1 VTYRENIIF
10 NIGGMKLTESLINL
24 TRGVPPVDVFP
35 VEDLIACQEA
45 ALRRDA
51 DVLLQYSRAGYLP
64 LREWLGQQYGVGPE
78 RVLTG
83 NSSLEVFSFITEVL
97 VPSGA
102 RAFVESPSYDR
113 AITALRRAGAEVVGI
128 PLESDGINLT
138 ALERELDKGAPTLMY
153 VIADFQ
159 NPMGVTTRLEKRRRL
174 AALAETYDFW
184 IIEDAPYRALRY
196 WGEDVPT
203 LRSLAPDRVLH
214 MSSFSKVLSPGL
226 RLGYVVGPAGI
237 LDILGHWATD
247 WYIGPVLPS
256 QGMVYEYCRRGLLQ
270 PNIERLKTIYRTR
283 LETILSA
290 LDKQIPQATWTRPE
304 GGFFVSGMLPEGTTT
319 ASLLQRAGEVGLKL
333 ADGRGFFPNPED
345 GDRFLRIP
353 FCSLTPEEIEEGVSR
368 LTRLM

>member
-1 VTYRENIIF
+1 
-10 NIGGMKLTESLINL
+10 LTKSLINL

-35 VEDLIACQEA
+35 VEDLIVCQEA

-51 DVLLQYSRAGYLP
+51 DVLLQYSHAGYLP
-64 LREWLGQQYGVGPE
+64 LREWLGQQYAVGPE
-78 RVLTG
+78 QVLTG
-83 NSSLEVFSFITEVL
+83 NSSMEIFSFITEVL
-97 VPSGA
+97 VPNGA

-113 AITALRRAGAEVVGI
+113 AITALRRTGAEVVGI
-128 PLESDGINLT
+128 PLESDGVNLT
-138 ALERELDKGAPTLMY
+138 ALERELEKGAPGLMY
-153 VIADFQ
+153 IIADFQ
-159 NPMGVTTRLEKRRRL
+159 NPMGVTTSLEKRQQL
-174 AALAETYDFW
+174 VALAETYDFW

-196 WGEDVPT
+196 WGEEVPT

-237 LDILGHWATD
+237 LSTLGHWATD

-270 PNIERLKTIYRTR
+270 PNVERLKTIYRTR

-290 LDKQIPQATWTRPE
+290 LDKHIPQATWTRPE
-304 GGFFVSGMLPEGTTT
+304 GGFFVSGTLPEGTHI
-319 ASLLQRAGEVGLKL
+319 ADLLERAPEVSLKL
-333 ADGRGFFPNPED
+333 ADGRGFFPHAED

-353 FCSLTPEEIEEGVSR
+353 FCSLTEAEIEEGVSR
-368 LTRLM
+368 LARIL